1 RLHVG
6 RADARVDALIAWVDD
21 TGLRSDWDAVRDEA
35 MLVALRARF
44 TQHPALRAQLLATGD
59 AVLIEHTLTD
69 IV

>member
-1 RLHVG
+1 M
-6 RADARVDALIAWVDD
+6 DD

-69 IV
+69 TV